1 MTEKNKGGRPP
12 KYNSPE
18 ELGLMIDGYW
28 ASLELWNSE
37 HEEKKHPTV
46 TGLAIAVDLTRTGL
60 LEYCDKNEEY
70 SNTIRKAKAKI
81 EEYVEQRLYGNNV
94 TGLIFNLKNNYG
106 WKDKTEVDN
115 NLGGAIAIADV
126 TIDDD
131 AEKRI
136 QSEILKQLG
145 AGDE

>member
-18 ELGLMIDGYW
+18 ELEEMINGYFDGLVIYNAEAKEQGWD
-28 ASLELWNSE
+28 L
-37 HEEKKHPTV
+37 KHPTV

-60 LEYCDKNEEY
+60 IEYCDKNEEY

-106 WKDKTEVDN
+106 WKDKRELESHNTGEMSH
-115 NLGGAIAIADV
+115 DV
-126 TIDDD
+126 KITKELVQEAVKELKDDF
-131 AEKRI
+131 
-136 QSEILKQLG
+136 
-145 AGDE
+145 